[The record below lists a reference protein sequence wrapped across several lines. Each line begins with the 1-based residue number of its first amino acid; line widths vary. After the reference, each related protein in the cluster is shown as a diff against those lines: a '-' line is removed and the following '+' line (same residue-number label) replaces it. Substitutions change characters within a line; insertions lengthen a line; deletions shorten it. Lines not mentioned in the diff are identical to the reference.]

1 MKKYYLAIDIGASGG
16 RHILAHLEGKR
27 LYMEEI
33 YRFENHMDE
42 VDGSYVW
49 NIDRLMEEILC
60 GMKKCGETGKIP
72 YSMGIDTWGVD
83 YVLLDEKGKPT
94 DMVFAYR
101 DHRTDKCDKK
111 LEAIMDAGELYKH
124 TGIQK
129 QTFNTV
135 YQLFE
140 DTFSRP
146 KAYEAAKTMLL
157 IPDYLAYMLTGVIS
171 TEYTNATT
179 TGLVNAHD
187 GTWDSEIIDEIGFK
201 RSLFS
206 EIVKPGTDIGGLK
219 KEYADYV
226 GFNTR
231 FVKVASHD
239 TASAVAA
246 LPTDKETVFISSG
259 TWSLLGTE
267 RMAPDCSAEA
277 RLRNFTNEG
286 GVEKRYRF
294 LKNIMGMWMIQSIRH
309 EFGDPCDYGSIADMA
324 EEYDSKKEADE
335 LNKVIDVNDNR
346 FLSPKSMRDEID
358 SACRESGC
366 PIPTDIGAYA
376 SLIYRSL
383 AAYYKKAI
391 MELEELTGRCYE
403 TIHIVGGGSKAVYL
417 NRLIEEYTEKRVHAG
432 PAEATAVGNVFVQM
446 ISDGSFK
453 NINDARI
460 NTEIKEV

>member
-16 RHILAHLEGKR
+16 RHILARLEGKR

-83 YVLLDEKGKPT
+83 YVLFDEKGKPL
-94 DMVFAYR
+94 DKVFAYR

-171 TEYTNATT
+171 T
-179 TGLVNAHD
+179 
-187 GTWDSEIIDEIGFK
+187 
-201 RSLFS
+201 
-206 EIVKPGTDIGGLK
+206 
-219 KEYADYV
+219 
-226 GFNTR
+226 
-231 FVKVASHD
+231 
-239 TASAVAA
+239 
-246 LPTDKETVFISSG
+246 
-259 TWSLLGTE
+259 
-267 RMAPDCSAEA
+267 
-277 RLRNFTNEG
+277 
-286 GVEKRYRF
+286 
-294 LKNIMGMWMIQSIRH
+294 
-309 EFGDPCDYGSIADMA
+309 
-324 EEYDSKKEADE
+324 
-335 LNKVIDVNDNR
+335 
-346 FLSPKSMRDEID
+346 
-358 SACRESGC
+358 
-366 PIPTDIGAYA
+366 
-376 SLIYRSL
+376 
-383 AAYYKKAI
+383 
-391 MELEELTGRCYE
+391 
-403 TIHIVGGGSKAVYL
+403 
-417 NRLIEEYTEKRVHAG
+417 
-432 PAEATAVGNVFVQM
+432 
-446 ISDGSFK
+446 
-453 NINDARI
+453 
-460 NTEIKEV
+460 

>member
-1 MKKYYLAIDIGASGG
+1 
-16 RHILAHLEGKR
+16 
-27 LYMEEI
+27 
-33 YRFENHMDE
+33 
-42 VDGSYVW
+42 
-49 NIDRLMEEILC
+49 
-60 GMKKCGETGKIP
+60 
-72 YSMGIDTWGVD
+72 
-83 YVLLDEKGKPT
+83 
-94 DMVFAYR
+94 
-101 DHRTDKCDKK
+101 
-111 LEAIMDAGELYKH
+111 MDAGELYKH

-140 DTFSRP
+140 DTFNRP

-187 GTWDSEIIDEIGFK
+187 GTWDSEIIVEIGFK

-366 PIPTDIGAYA
+366 PVPTDIGAYA

-383 AAYYKKAI
+383 AVYYKKAI

-432 PAEATAVGNVFVQM
+432 TAEATAAGNVFVQM